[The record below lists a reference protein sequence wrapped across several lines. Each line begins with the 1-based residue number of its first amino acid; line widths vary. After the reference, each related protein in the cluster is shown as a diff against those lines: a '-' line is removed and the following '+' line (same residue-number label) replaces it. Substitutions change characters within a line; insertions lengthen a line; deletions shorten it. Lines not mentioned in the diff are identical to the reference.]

1 MRGVHGGVHGIFR
14 SIARVTANAAGAGMS
29 WGVHKRGN
37 LMRARICTMLATS
50 ALALSIAGPVSASDN
65 TSKWR
70 DGFPAASAINANLGN
85 YMTAPDIEISDF
97 KGRWYACAE
106 VRANPTTALATAS
119 YEPTPLNRSGVEA
132 EARVYASAA
141 KAKAAFDAL
150 SSNLQKCVG
159 SRVEVSAPGS
169 SAKWRASTSVG
180 QVPAIT
186 EGGVPSLFVYLREAP
201 VKGSSLKQAEL
212 GSSYEVITLSG
223 PALLVVSGDVE
234 GVSKLSSAQRD
245 SVVSFAGDFIDTW
258 AKAND

>member
-1 MRGVHGGVHGIFR
+1 
-14 SIARVTANAAGAGMS
+14 
-29 WGVHKRGN
+29 
-37 LMRARICTMLATS
+37 MRARICTILAAS
-50 ALALSIAGPVSASDN
+50 ALAFSIAGPASAADN
-65 TSKWR
+65 TGKWR
-70 DGFPAASAINANLGN
+70 NGFPAASAINASLGN
-85 YMTAPDIEISDF
+85 YETAPDIEISDF
-97 KGRWYACAE
+97 KGRWYACAD
-106 VRANPTTALATAS
+106 VRASPTTAVATAG

-159 SRVEVSAPGS
+159 SRVEVSEPGS

-180 QVPAIT
+180 EVPAIT
-186 EGGVPSLFVYLREAP
+186 EDGVPSLFVYLRETP
-201 VKGSSLKQAEL
+201 VKGSSLKQAAL

-223 PALLVVSGDVE
+223 AAVLVASADVA
-234 GVSKLSSAQRD
+234 GVSKLSSAQRE